1 MCTTLDD
8 DVCSGSLENDVFSFE
23 LVQVKIS
30 KVHQWRTYLNVKE
43 CSFTCSSQDSDG
55 YAGIRSE
62 RKKKTNDEKECD
74 TQK

>member
-1 MCTTLDD
+1 MTLNLHFIRDA
-8 DVCSGSLENDVFSFE
+8 FSFE
-23 LVQVKIS
+23 LVQVKIP
-30 KVHQWRTYLNVKE
+30 KVHQWRNNLSVKE

-62 RKKKTNDEKECD
+62 RKTNDEKEYD